1 MSLQRRIASFRYA
14 FQGLRYLVRT
24 QMNARIHLA
33 AAVLATALGA
43 WLDISRLEWLALA
56 LCMALVLA
64 LEAVNTAL
72 ECLTDLVSPDPHPLA
87 GRAKDLA
94 AAAVLIVALGAL
106 VVGGLVFLPKL
117 YVRFMG

>member
-56 LCMALVLA
+56 LCTALVLA